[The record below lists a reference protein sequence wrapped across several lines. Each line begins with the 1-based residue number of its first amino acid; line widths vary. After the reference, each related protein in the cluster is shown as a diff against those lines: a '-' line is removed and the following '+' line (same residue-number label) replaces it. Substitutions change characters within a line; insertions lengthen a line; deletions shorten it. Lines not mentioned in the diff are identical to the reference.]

1 MVSDDMAAALP
12 RGDQLWP
19 VAQDTVAQWWATYGK
34 HVPLLASVA
43 RLVLAQPCASAAERN
58 WSVYGKIKND
68 TTSRMSH
75 EVADKRVY
83 CHEALHLKE
92 KLQTASY
99 NQEVVACGTPTRT
112 RTRRTR
118 RPTWPLERPRC
129 CWLAAAVLYCGGGL
143 SCGCW
148 LFTSP
153 RIRRV
158 GGGGGEVN
166 TAYSHFVEGQS
177 KYVKYV
183 LPM

>member
-12 RGDQLWP
+12 SGDQLWP

-43 RLVLAQPCASAAERN
+43 RLVLAQPVCASAAERN

-129 CWLAAAVLYCGGGL
+129 CWLAAAVLHCGRVICMFGGGVKL
-143 SCGCW
+143 WVLAVYIPS
-148 LFTSP
+148 
-153 RIRRV
+153 
-158 GGGGGEVN
+158 
-166 TAYSHFVEGQS
+166 YS
-177 KYVKYV
+177 
-183 LPM
+183 

>member
-1 MVSDDMAAALP
+1 MTPRPASPVSIKPDTGQAVATRGAAEDCVVSDDMAAALP
-12 RGDQLWP
+12 SGDQLWP

-43 RLVLAQPCASAAERN
+43 RLVLAQPLCASAAERN

-99 NQEVVACGTPTRT
+99 NQEVVAWDTDKDSD
-112 RTRRTR
+112 
-118 RPTWPLERPRC
+118 EEDVEAD
-129 CWLAAAVLYCGGGL
+129 LAA
-143 SCGCW
+143 
-148 LFTSP
+148 
-153 RIRRV
+153 
-158 GGGGGEVN
+158 
-166 TAYSHFVEGQS
+166 
-177 KYVKYV
+177 
-183 LPM
+183 

>member
-1 MVSDDMAAALP
+1 M
-12 RGDQLWP
+12 
-19 VAQDTVAQWWATYGK
+19 
-34 HVPLLASVA
+34 LASVA
-43 RLVLAQPCASAAERN
+43 RLVLAQPVCASAAERN

-99 NQEVVACGTPTRT
+99 NQERSLRVTPTRT
-112 RTRRTR
+112 LTRRTW
-118 RPTWPLERPRC
+118 RPTWPP
-129 CWLAAAVLYCGGGL
+129 LAAALLLAGCRRTALRAGDMYVRGGL

-166 TAYSHFVEGQS
+166 TRIRTLLEGQS
-177 KYVKYV
+177 KYIKYV